1 MSSDE
6 AVKETH
12 AVANFEE
19 SAEPAVLSAE
29 LERAVT
35 LDFNPIMTPNP
46 KQDST
51 RTMVLRTSEPLTQ
64 EQQFAQLA
72 NQSDLAGLPILGEDE
87 CQKSLE
93 EVEELARVSRR
104 MALIKRNRKRRI
116 QEAGFGSHSQS
127 LEEEAF
133 KFINES
139 KLNATS
145 VAPLV
150 QILQVG
156 GVGIRMMLVDALSSI
171 DGSEASRALADR
183 ALFDLSEQ
191 VRETASERLKRED
204 RRQSRMR
211 NIEASQRG
219 ATHVVM

>member
-64 EQQFAQLA
+64 EQQFAQP
-72 NQSDLAGLPILGEDE
+72 SH
-87 CQKSLE
+87 CF
-93 EVEELARVSRR
+93 VRVC
-104 MALIKRNRKRRI
+104 
-116 QEAGFGSHSQS
+116 
-127 LEEEAF
+127 
-133 KFINES
+133 
-139 KLNATS
+139 
-145 VAPLV
+145 VC
-150 QILQVG
+150 VG
-156 GVGIRMMLVDALSSI
+156 GDA
-171 DGSEASRALADR
+171 AR
-183 ALFDLSEQ
+183 
-191 VRETASERLKRED
+191 
-204 RRQSRMR
+204 
-211 NIEASQRG
+211 
-219 ATHVVM
+219 